1 MKKIPPELRHEMEI
15 DPYYSK
21 CCITESTSEKIDWHH
36 NLIYAGSQ
44 VNEKFCIL
52 PLARSIHTDIV
63 KYKEQCDW
71 IMCNRATDEEL
82 RRYSKAIN
90 YINERERLNK
100 IYGVYTQGKT
110 TIN

>member
-1 MKKIPPELRHEMEI
+1 MKKIPSELRHEMET

-21 CCITESTSEKIDWHH
+21 CCITGSTSEKIDWHH
-36 NLIYAGSQ
+36 NMIYAGSQ

-52 PLARSIHTDIV
+52 PLSRSIHNDIV
-63 KYKEQCDW
+63 KYKERCDW
-71 IMCNRATDEEL
+71 IMCNRATDKEL